1 MNRKQ
6 RRATQRSQPAS
17 ADGLQRTK
25 QPEPTSSQA
34 HNELGCRLLLEGRLD
49 EAAAHFAQALTLM
62 PDLLEQQYANIV
74 ATLLDVNP
82 RIRAGVA
89 RVAEAWPQ
97 EVRAEDILEPSGI
110 GAIAR
115 DPMLRCMLESA
126 TVRHIDL
133 ERYLTA
139 VRRIMLSNAVKVTR
153 SGDAVK
159 HTVLGFCCTLAKQC
173 FINEYIFAMSAEE
186 SEQVEGLTAALSHAL
201 ATRRPIPPI
210 LLSAV
215 AAYVPLSRVDES
227 RLLLARAWPEPVRQV
242 LTQQLTEP
250 DEEKRF
256 REIIPRLTR
265 VENYVS
271 MLVKQQ
277 YEENPYPRWVHAANV
292 GTPVTV
298 NEHLCQQFPSAS
310 FRPLGKKDGVIN
322 ILVAGCGTG
331 RHPIEVAEKYL
342 DARILAV
349 DLSLASLCYARRKT
363 PPALA
368 DKLEYAQADILELPS
383 VGRTFDL
390 IDASGVLHHLSDPF
404 AGWRALLSLL
414 RPGGFMRVGLYSELA
429 RRHIVAARAFIAQ
442 QGFQPTPE
450 DIRRCRQELLRS
462 PFKEVAM
469 ASDFFTTSEC
479 RDLLFHVQET
489 RTTIPQIESFI
500 AENGLQ
506 FIGFEFAPQVQQRY
520 ENIFGNFG
528 RDLQRWH
535 SFELQN
541 PDAFSGMYQF
551 AVQKG

>member
-6 RRATQRSQPAS
+6 RRATQRGHPAA
-17 ADGLQRTK
+17 ADGSQRTK
-25 QPEPTSSQA
+25 QPEPTSAQA
-34 HNELGCRLLLEGRLD
+34 HNELGCRLLQEGRLD

-62 PDLLEQQYANIV
+62 PNLLEQQYANIV
-74 ATLLDVNP
+74 ATLFDVNP
-82 RIRAGVA
+82 RIRAGAA
-89 RVAEAWPQ
+89 RLAGVWPQ
-97 EVRAEDILEPSGI
+97 EVRAEEILESSGI

-115 DPMLRCMLESA
+115 DPMLRCVLESA
-126 TVRHIDL
+126 PVQNIDL

-139 VRRIMLSNAVKVTR
+139 VRRIMLSNAVKITR

-159 HTVLGFCCTLAKQC
+159 HAVLGFYCTLATQC

-186 SEQVEGLTAALSHAL
+186 SQQVKRLTEALSHAL

-210 LLSAV
+210 LPSAI

-227 RLLLARAWPEPVRQV
+227 RLLLGRAWPEPVRQV
-242 LTQQLTEP
+242 LKQQLIEP
-250 DEEKRF
+250 DEEQRM
-256 REIIPRLTR
+256 RENIPRLTG

-310 FRPLGKKDGVIN
+310 FRPLGKKDGGID
-322 ILVAGCGTG
+322 ILIAGCGTG
-331 RHPIEVAEKYL
+331 RHPIEVAQKYL
-342 DARILAV
+342 DARILAI
-349 DLSLASLCYARRKT
+349 DLSVASLCYARRKT

-429 RRHIVAARAFIAQ
+429 RRHIVAARAYIAQ
-442 QGFQPTPE
+442 QAFQPTPE

-462 PFKEVAM
+462 PFKEVAK

-479 RDLLFHVQET
+479 RDLLFHIQET

-506 FIGFEFAPQVQQRY
+506 FIGFEFAPQVRQRY
-520 ENIFGNFG
+520 ENVFRNFMH
-528 RDLQRWH
+528 DLQRWH

-551 AVQKG
+551 VVQKG